1 MSIDAFLKLGDIKG
15 ESVAQSYEDAI
26 DVLAWSW
33 GATNS
38 GSVGKGGGGGAG
50 KADFAPLN
58 ITKYVDKASPNLIQ
72 KLALGKHY
80 PTASLHICKAGDGKQ
95 EYLTIEF
102 EEVLVESVSVGG
114 SEGDEFLVENVSLI
128 FGKIKYTYKPQ
139 KPDGSLGGAV
149 EAQWNI
155 ATNSES

>member
-1 MSIDAFLKLGDIKG
+1 MSIDAFLKIGDIKG
-15 ESVAQSYEDAI
+15 ESVAQGYEDAI
-26 DVLAWSW
+26 DVLSWSW
-33 GATNS
+33 GINNS

-50 KADFAPLN
+50 KADFQPLN

-72 KLALGKHY
+72 MLAKGKHFS
-80 PTASLHICKAGDGKQ
+80 TASLHICKSGDGKQ

-102 EEVLVESVSVGG
+102 EEVLVENVSVGG
-114 SEGDEFLVENVSLI
+114 AEGDERLVENISLI

-139 KPDGSLGGAV
+139 KTDGSLGGAV